1 MYITID
7 LGGTNTRVASSKDAK
22 TIDKVERC
30 STQNDLDSQRQRIS
44 QAIHNVTKYTPE
56 VICVGAPG
64 LIDQNKHKFG
74 NIVNVP
80 SLNNM
85 EFNQLLS
92 DEFKTAEF
100 FGANDAALGGLGEA
114 VFGAGKDFNSIAY
127 LTISTGVGGVRIAG
141 KKLDL
146 QQPYWEPGHHII
158 DVGGAVDTKVH
169 MYGTFEAYVSG
180 QAFQRNYG
188 ILPQNC
194 ENEEIWQD
202 YGQKLA
208 NGLINVCAF
217 WAPECIVIGGG
228 LSNKFDVFID
238 SVKTHFSKQD
248 FFPLP
253 EIRKTELGDNSGI
266 YGGLALIQQ
275 LKF

>member
-1 MYITID
+1 MYISID
-7 LGGTNTRVASSKDAK
+7 LGGTNTRVAASKDLRS
-22 TIDKVERC
+22 IEKVERF
-30 STQNDLDSQRQRIS
+30 STQNSLEAQRNRIT
-44 QAIHNVTKYTPE
+44 QAIHNVTRYTPK
-56 VICVGAPG
+56 IISIGAPG
-64 LIDQNKHKFG
+64 LIDQNNQKFG

-80 SLNNM
+80 YLNNL

-92 DEFKTAEF
+92 EEYKNLEFL
-100 FGANDAALGGLGEA
+100 GANDAALGGLGEA

-188 ILPQNC
+188 KTPQDC
-194 ENEEIWQD
+194 SDPEIWQD

-228 LSNKFDVFID
+228 IANKFDAFIE
-238 SVKTHFSKQD
+238 SAKTHFSKQD
-248 FFPLP
+248 FFPIP
-253 EIRKTELGDNSGI
+253 EIKKTELGDNSGI

>member
-1 MYITID
+1 MYISID
-7 LGGTNTRVASSKDAK
+7 LGGTNTRVAASKDLK
-22 TIDKVERC
+22 NIDKVERF
-30 STQNDLDSQRQRIS
+30 STQNDLETQRARIT
-44 QAIHNVTKYTPE
+44 QAIHNVTRYAPE
-56 VICVGAPG
+56 VISIGAPG
-64 LIDQNKHKFG
+64 LVDQNNHKFG

-80 SLNNM
+80 YLNNLN
-85 EFNQLLS
+85 FQKVL
-92 DEFKTAEF
+92 AEEYQGLRF
-100 FGANDAALGGLGEA
+100 VGANDAALGGLGEA
-114 VFGAGKDFNSIAY
+114 VFGAGKEFNTIAY
-127 LTISTGVGGVRIAG
+127 LTISTGVGGIRIAE

-146 QQPYWEPGHHII
+146 LQPYWEPGHHII

-188 ILPQNC
+188 KAPQNC
-194 ENEEIWQD
+194 EDPEVWYD

-228 LSNKFDVFID
+228 LSNKFDAFIE
-238 SVKTHFSKQD
+238 SVKEHFLRQN

-253 EIRKTELGDNSGI
+253 EIRKAELGDNSGV
-266 YGGLALIQQ
+266 YGGFAYIQQ